1 MNITPALDPVGRLDI
16 GAISEIE
23 ASCRELFESRCGYSG
38 AMLASN
44 VGIEIVIR
52 AFNLELKGSLVN
64 VSMPNP
70 ISYNSFGRLSG
81 EVKGHRVSVESVEAD
96 GKRYFRAQ
104 IDSQQYERL
113 PRNIVEEEL
122 GIEVQQKSSGG
133 NSEPI
138 PRAVWRHLADRYNLF
153 DRTVKYE
160 KR

>member
-16 GAISEIE
+16 GAIGEIE
-23 ASCRELFESRCGYSG
+23 AFCRELFESRCRYSG
-38 AMLASN
+38 AMPASN
-44 VGIEIVIR
+44 VRIEIVIR

-64 VSMPNP
+64 ASMPNP

-81 EVKGHRVSVESVEAD
+81 EVKGRMVSVDAD
-96 GKRYFRAQ
+96 DKRHFRAQ
-104 IDSQQYERL
+104 IDSQLYERL
-113 PRNIVEEEL
+113 PRSIVEEEL

>member
-16 GAISEIE
+16 GAIGEIE
-23 ASCRELFESRCGYSG
+23 AFCRELFESRCRYSG
-38 AMLASN
+38 AMPASN
-44 VGIEIVIR
+44 VRIEIVIR

-64 VSMPNP
+64 ASMPNP

-81 EVKGHRVSVESVEAD
+81 EVKGRMVSVDAD
-96 GKRYFRAQ
+96 DKRHFRAQ
-104 IDSQQYERL
+104 IDSQLYERL
-113 PRNIVEEEL
+113 PRSIVEEEL
-122 GIEVQQKSSGG
+122 GIKVQQKSSGG